1 MTSALQQEGSRK
13 LRFPASVTMRLA
25 QRLYE
30 NGYITYMRTDST
42 TLSESALTAARNQA
56 RELYGEDYVPDQPR
70 RYERKVKNAQEAHE
84 AIRPAGDAFRTPK
97 QLAGGVNRG
106 ELALYELIWIR
117 TIASQMKD
125 AAGQTVSL
133 RIAGASSAGEQAEFG
148 ASGTVITFRGFL
160 AAYEESRDV
169 AGRASGGDDEERRL
183 PNVSEGD
190 AVELEKLEPQG
201 HETNPPS

>member
-1 MTSALQQEGSRK
+1 
-13 LRFPASVTMRLA
+13 
-25 QRLYE
+25 
-30 NGYITYMRTDST
+30 
-42 TLSESALTAARNQA
+42 
-56 RELYGEDYVPDQPR
+56 
-70 RYERKVKNAQEAHE
+70 

-97 QLAGGVNRG
+97 QVAGELNRD

-125 AAGQTVSL
+125 AARQTVSL
-133 RIAGASSAGEQAEFG
+133 RIAGTSSAGEQAEFG

-160 AAYEESRDV
+160 AAYEESRDTDERV
-169 AGRASGGDDEERRL
+169 AESEDDERRL

-201 HETNPPS
+201 HETNPPPRYTGSTRARSIRSRSATGSSCASAGTARTSSGTGSARTFPRTWFPTS